1 MKDNKDNFADRL
13 YDHQKAKADMLEQEN
28 AKLTN
33 DIKMY
38 QEKIGKLR
46 HTIGQDMNTIKIP
59 KCYAEEG
66 DIRMYDFEI
75 MEELFQSQ
83 MDELR
88 FPKRQMS

>member
-1 MKDNKDNFADRL
+1 MTDNNKMALLQLNVDF
-13 YDHQKAKADMLEQEN
+13 LEQEN

-38 QEKIGKLR
+38 QEKVGKLR
-46 HTIGQDMNTIKIP
+46 HTIGQDMNAIKIP

-75 MEELFQSQ
+75 MEELFQNQ